1 MSGSQDSTR
10 PISVAELLARN
21 GTIGAPPVGG
31 RRRRR
36 RGNSLAVSVAELTGE
51 IPVITDPVV
60 TDPVVEDPVVED
72 LVADELVA
80 EDPAADDLVAEE
92 SALYS
97 VGDEPLV
104 EEPLVEE
111 PLVEE
116 PAEGFVE
123 EFQHP
128 ETSPSAETVVIYSG
142 DTVDTADIVD
152 TNDIVD
158 IVDTDDTVDT
168 NDTVDTVDTNYTDYP
183 DYTGVAIESTAAA
196 VDSCDPVLEVAP
208 PLSEAP
214 LPRRGQGL
222 ELSHDPRVLRRTS
235 GAEQMSY
242 DPVDQSVDLDDLVGD
257 QEIEAEELRS
267 YLRSSEGALFSGETI
282 ADDIARGA
290 PAGSDELVASERT
303 PAGQEWPREGGF
315 SALRHGL
322 VAVAQSVLA
331 VVFGAGLFIGFDQL
345 WRWNNIVALVL
356 SVLVILGLVIAVRLV
371 RKTEDIA
378 STLTAVAVGALV
390 TLGPLALLQTN

>member
-1 MSGSQDSTR
+1 MTGSQDSTR

-36 RGNSLAVSVAELTGE
+36 RGNSHAVSVAELTGE
-51 IPVITDPVV
+51 IPVITDPVAD
-60 TDPVVEDPVVED
+60 DPVVEESDV
-72 LVADELVA
+72 DEFVA
-80 EDPAADDLVAEE
+80 EDPVVDELIVEDLVAEE
-92 SALYS
+92 SAIYS
-97 VGDEPLV
+97 EVDEPLA
-104 EEPLVEE
+104 EESLVEE
-111 PLVEE
+111 SAEE
-116 PAEGFVE
+116 FVE
-123 EFQHP
+123 QFQHP

-142 DTVDTADIVD
+142 DSVDSVDTVDTV
-152 TNDIVD
+152 DIVD
-158 IVDTDDTVDT
+158 IVDI
-168 NDTVDTVDTNYTDYP
+168 VDTNYTDYP
-183 DYTGVAIESTAAA
+183 DYTGVAIEPTAAA
-196 VDSCDPVLEVAP
+196 VDSAGPDLEVAP

-242 DPVDQSVDLDDLVGD
+242 DPVDQSVDLDDLVDD

-267 YLRSSEGALFSGETI
+267 YLQSSEGALFSGETI
-282 ADDIARGA
+282 ADDIARGG
-290 PAGSDELVASERT
+290 PAGSADLVASDRT
-303 PAGQEWPREGGF
+303 PAVQERPREGGL